1 MVVRTLASAV
11 LLTSTLF
18 FALACDG
25 GYSNS
30 EAVERCNTER
40 LTYPDCMTTE
50 TTAACVTCFEDC
62 GDACAVVGTVC
73 PTQFEC
79 IED

>member
-30 EAVERCNTER
+30 EAVERCNQER
-40 LTYPDCMTTE
+40 LTHPDCMTTA
-50 TTAACVTCFEDC
+50 TTAA
-62 GDACAVVGTVC
+62 GG
-73 PTQFEC
+73 
-79 IED
+79 